1 MFVLLFTRKA
11 TMMITT
17 FLFMPVYFYLMEK
30 YGKRTTY
37 LIGVLVRA

>member
-1 MFVLLFTRKA
+1 
-11 TMMITT
+11 MMIST

-37 LIGVLVRA
+37 LIGVLVRQYVPMYHAHCA